1 MSNLA
6 AIEEGHANLPGDLR
20 FGWLPMHH
28 VMGLVCFVLD
38 PIYLGAPCILTSPLM
53 FLQRPISWLEAISEH
68 HAAMSAA
75 PSFAYEL
82 CTRYSTAEQRAR
94 LDLSHW
100 RLAVCGADVVRPNV
114 LEAFAEAFAP
124 AGFDPS
130 VFWPAYGIAEATSMV
145 ASRLGLLAR
154 EFDAMTLA
162 QGRVA
167 PPSPPAPTRRLVC
180 CGPPITGCRAAIVD
194 PTSKKRLPAGAVGEI
209 WLQGDSVAAGYWGRP
224 EETVEVFRA
233 LIDGEERDGHWL
245 RTGDLG
251 FLEPE
256 GLYVAGRLK
265 DLIIVRGVNYDPYD
279 LETRASASALGLA
292 TAAAAFTFDED
303 SGDQI
308 VLVQEVAREAVTQMD
323 FASTTRAVAAALSR
337 DFGLKL
343 YDLVFVKPGSLPLT
357 TSGKVQRQECR
368 RQYLSGELERLDHA
382 RHPELVRWRESR
394 EKGGDD

>member
-1 MSNLA
+1 MRS
-6 AIEEGHANLPGDLR
+6 GR
-20 FGWLPMHH
+20 F
-28 VMGLVCFVLD
+28 
-38 PIYLGAPCILTSPLM
+38 
-53 FLQRPISWLEAISEH
+53 
-68 HAAMSAA
+68 
-75 PSFAYEL
+75 
-82 CTRYSTAEQRAR
+82 
-94 LDLSHW
+94 
-100 RLAVCGADVVRPNV
+100 
-114 LEAFAEAFAP
+114 
-124 AGFDPS
+124 
-130 VFWPAYGIAEATSMV
+130 
-145 ASRLGLLAR
+145 
-154 EFDAMTLA
+154 
-162 QGRVA
+162 
-167 PPSPPAPTRRLVC
+167 
-180 CGPPITGCRAAIVD
+180 
-194 PTSKKRLPAGAVGEI
+194 

-265 DLIIVRGVNYDPYD
+265 DLIIVRGINYDPYD

-357 TSGKVQRQECR
+357 TSGKVQ
-368 RQYLSGELERLDHA
+368 LKNADANTLAASWSA
-382 RHPELVRWRESR
+382 
-394 EKGGDD
+394 